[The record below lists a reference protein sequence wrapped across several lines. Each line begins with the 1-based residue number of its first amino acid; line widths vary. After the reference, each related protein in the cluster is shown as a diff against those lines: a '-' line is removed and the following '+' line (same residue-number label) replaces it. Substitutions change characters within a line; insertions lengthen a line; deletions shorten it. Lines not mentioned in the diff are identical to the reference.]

1 MDITNRILNFAR
13 TLKRII
19 ECHSDFILFHSNR
32 QNKKDMDL
40 PKFLLADNSNFP
52 DDIFVLHTEFP
63 RFLINLKDDEIEWFE
78 DLTGENE
85 EDISTELADL
95 MDKAGAFY
103 DTEMKQFE

>member
-1 MDITNRILNFAR
+1 
-13 TLKRII
+13 
-19 ECHSDFILFHSNR
+19 
-32 QNKKDMDL
+32 MDL

-78 DLTGENE
+78 DLTGEKE